1 MPRRPLSVLL
11 AAAECAPFV
20 KVGGLGD
27 VIGSLPQ
34 AVAEHNVTVSV
45 ILPCY
50 GSISRKR
57 FRFTKV
63 SSLSVTHGGRA
74 ERCTLL
80 SARLPRNPV
89 QYFFI
94 DHRFFRPREIYL
106 HQRRHTSKKTYTR
119 TTVDVDRF
127 ALFSQAVAEAAC
139 SGAIPVDVIHCHD
152 WHTALIPTFVD
163 QLSVEKNYPNIP
175 TVYTIH
181 NLANQGIVRRSFIRR
196 IDMRPDEEPAL
207 MEDYYDMDNEQLN
220 FMKLGVLSANSITT
234 VSPTYAREIR
244 TPEYGAGLA
253 KFLERRRQDVRG
265 IVNGIDTRLF
275 DPEHDTAIARRY
287 TAQTVRTAKPVNKDA
302 LQKILGLAR
311 AKDIPVYGLVSR
323 LVPQKGLDITEEA
336 LKKFLRHEVQVVF
349 LGTGDPGIER
359 RLTALAKRFLGSVSV
374 TIGFDLA
381 LAQQIYAGSDFFLMP
396 SLFEPCGLGQMIAM
410 RYGTVPI
417 VRATGG
423 LKDTVTNGKT
433 GITFTRYT
441 GKAFLGAL
449 EHSRKLYADEKSWY
463 SIVARCMRED
473 FSWTASA
480 TRYKQ
485 LYTTL
490 L

>member
-1 MPRRPLSVLL
+1 M

-34 AVAEHNVTVSV
+34 AVAERGVEVSV

-50 GSISRKR
+50 GSISQKR
-57 FRFTKV
+57 FRLTKV
-63 SSLSVTHGGRA
+63 DSFSVIHGGRL

-80 SARLPRNPV
+80 SARLPGNPV
-89 QYFFI
+89 QYFFVG
-94 DHRFFRPREIYL
+94 HRFFKPHEIYL
-106 HQRRHTSKKTYTR
+106 HKRHYKNKKTYTR
-119 TTVDVDRF
+119 STVDVDRF
-127 ALFSQAVAEAAC
+127 ALFSQAVAKAAC
-139 SGAIPVDVIHCHD
+139 SGAIPTDVLHCHD
-152 WHTALIPTFVD
+152 WHTALVPTFVD

-181 NLANQGIVRRSFIRR
+181 NLANQGIVRRSFIRQ

-253 KFLERRRQDVRG
+253 KFLERRKRDVRG
-265 IVNGIDTRLF
+265 IVNGIDTDLF
-275 DPEHDTAIARRY
+275 DPKRDPAIARRY
-287 TAQTVRTAKPVNKDA
+287 TAQTVQTAKPINKDA
-302 LQKILGLAR
+302 LQKTLGLSR
-311 AKDIPVYGLVSR
+311 AKDVPVYGLVSR
-323 LVPQKGLDITEEA
+323 LVPQKGLDITEVA
-336 LKKFLRHEVQVVF
+336 LKKFLQHEVQVIF
-349 LGTGDPGIER
+349 LGTGNPGIER
-359 RLTALAKRFLGSVSV
+359 RLTALAKKFPDRVSA
-374 TIGFDLA
+374 TIGFDLT
-381 LAQQIYAGSDFFLMP
+381 LAQKIYAGADFFLMP

-410 RYGTVPI
+410 RYGTVPV

-423 LKDTVTNGKT
+423 LKDTVANGTT
-433 GITFTRYT
+433 GLVFSPYT
-441 GKAFLGAL
+441 GAAFLGAL
-449 EHSRKLYADEKSWY
+449 ERSRKLYADKKSWY
-463 SIVARCMRED
+463 SIVTRCMRED

-485 LYTTL
+485 LYRTL
-490 L
+490 I